1 MRRNSTLIVIAITIL
16 GTLAP
21 AAIESA
27 DADSIYLKNGRVIRA
42 QHARVE
48 GDRVVFVLHGAEQA
62 IPAAL
67 IDRVESDDWNTPAA
81 PHPASPAATGPAAST
96 TSGAT
101 SSPDGTGT
109 PAGAALAATSDPAQ
123 RMQALSEMLG
133 NVGGDGVDASQA
145 LGLLQALGS
154 MQGSGDAGGLA
165 ALAPALGALAGGDA
179 GGGLLGA
186 LGDLGSLG
194 SDLET
199 IQVILPALSRLGAAL
214 FAPEYS
220 ADATNAAARE
230 LLASLQK
237 AGVSQAEIREYAKR
251 FGVPDSVLEQI
262 R

>member
-1 MRRNSTLIVIAITIL
+1 MKRSSTLIVIAVIVL
-16 GTLAP
+16 GSLAP
-21 AAIESA
+21 QAIESA

-42 QHARVE
+42 QGVRVE
-48 GDRVVFVLHGAEQA
+48 GNRVVFVLYGGEQA
-62 IPAAL
+62 IPVAL
-67 IDRVESDDWNTPAA
+67 IDRVERDDWNKPA
-81 PHPASPAATGPAAST
+81 PPRAAST
-96 TSGAT
+96 AGTNTVASGGAGAGSSPTSGT
-101 SSPDGTGT
+101 
-109 PAGAALAATSDPAQ
+109 ALAATSDPAQ
-123 RMQALSEMLG
+123 RMQALSQMFG
-133 NVGGDGVDASQA
+133 NVGGDGVDATQA
-145 LGLLQALGS
+145 LNLLQTLGS

-220 ADATNAAARE
+220 EETTNAAARE
-230 LLASLQK
+230 LLASLQG

-251 FGVPDSVLEQI
+251 FGVPDSVLDQI